1 MPVLDVIFEKLEAN
15 RRDTEQKAGDFKVN
29 SNSVVKKIEKKDVQ
43 GVGESVVVHFE
54 FATTYDPN
62 VGDIKVGGRVIYV
75 APKISEII
83 KEEKGKTTIKD
94 ISIMQEVQNVIL
106 RASTLQ
112 ALWLAK
118 EARLP
123 MPIQLPSIILEEA
136 KKEDGKKG
144 YA

>member
-1 MPVLDVIFEKLEAN
+1 MPVVDVIFEKLEAN
-15 RRDTEQKAGDFKVN
+15 HRDSEQKTTDFKVN
-29 SNSVVKKIEKKDVQ
+29 SNSTIKKIERKEVS
-43 GVGESVVVHFE
+43 GVGESIVVHFE
-54 FATTYDPN
+54 FTTTYVPDA
-62 VGDIKVGGRVIYV
+62 GDIRIGGRIIYMAIKPSDIV
-75 APKISEII
+75 
-83 KEEKGKTTIKD
+83 KEEKGKMTFKD
-94 ISIMQEVQNVIL
+94 VNALQEVQNVIL

-123 MPIQLPSIILEEA
+123 MPIQLPSVVFDQE